1 MVYEIECSQCGKMI
15 DFGGEKPEN
24 LPKDAYEFND
34 NIYCR
39 ECVKEFVEFGTGELN
54 ERVASLE
61 DDMEEVKK
69 GMGIQ
74 E

>member
-1 MVYEIECSQCGKMI
+1 MVYEIKCSQCGKMI
-15 DFGGEKPEN
+15 DFGGEQPEG
-24 LPKDAYEFND
+24 LPEDAYEFND

-54 ERVASLE
+54 SRIESLE

-74 E
+74 D